1 MNVIVANKYSSM
13 LQNLNIDVIERLEGQ
28 FEVDDLINR
37 FRTFFFQRMILD
49 ITALKDYKDV
59 RTLQKLSLAFDMNK
73 IILLL
78 DDSTELT
85 SSDFLSQII
94 SIGIYNFA
102 KDIDGIMYLYQNP
115 NSYRDVA
122 QYHHLGAMQQV
133 DKPTVIYQQVR
144 EEVPVYQNVKVIG
157 FKNITKQAGSTS
169 LVFMIKKLLETKYS
183 VVAIEC
189 GKSDFRFYNEKN
201 MISASNNDVSAF
213 IAENGDKEVVLVD
226 LNDNE
231 SAMGL
236 CHEVIYLLEPS
247 ILKLNKLVMINGN
260 VFQNLKG
267 KKVIL
272 NKSMLSSRDV
282 IDFEYESKIK
292 VYYNLPP
299 LNDRAVNNQVLI
311 AFLLKLGFVK
321 LQDGMS

>member
-13 LQNLNIDVIERLEGQ
+13 LQNLNIDVIERLEGE

-49 ITALKDYKDV
+49 ITALKNYRDV

-73 IILLL
+73 VILLL
-78 DDSTELT
+78 DDSTESS

-122 QYHHLGAMQQV
+122 QYHHLGALDQQAQ
-133 DKPTVIYQQVR
+133 PTVIYQQVR

-157 FKNITKQAGSTS
+157 FKNVTKQAGSTS
-169 LVFMIKKLLETKYS
+169 LVYMIKKLLETKYS

-189 GKSDFRFYNEKN
+189 GKSDFHFYNEKGL
-201 MISASNNDVSAF
+201 ISASNNDVSAF
-213 IAENGDKEVVLVD
+213 IAENGDKEVILVD
-226 LNDNE
+226 LNDNGN
-231 SAMGL
+231 AIGL
-236 CHEVIYLLEPS
+236 CQEVIYLLEPS

-267 KKVIL
+267 KKVVL
-272 NKSMLSSRDV
+272 NQSMLSSRDV
-282 IDFEYESKIK
+282 VDFEYEAKIK

-311 AFLLKLGFVK
+311 AFLLKLGFIK